1 MENIL
6 LTLFLTISTATVLNI
21 VLKRFGISHII
32 GYIVT
37 GTIISYIFNF
47 NGLDIGSLE
56 LIAEFGIVFLM
67 FTITA
72 HQIFFHLLAVLLF

>member
-37 GTIISYIFNF
+37 GTIITAPAVWVEEMI
-47 NGLDIGSLE
+47 
-56 LIAEFGIVFLM
+56 
-67 FTITA
+67 ITKDNKI
-72 HQIFFHLLAVLLF
+72 QIIFFILGLF